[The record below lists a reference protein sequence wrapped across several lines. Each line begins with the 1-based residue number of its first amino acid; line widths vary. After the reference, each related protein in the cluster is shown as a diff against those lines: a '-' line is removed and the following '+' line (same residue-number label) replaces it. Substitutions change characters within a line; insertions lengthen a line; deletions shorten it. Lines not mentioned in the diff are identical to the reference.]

1 MSLPNCVT
9 GLNQLKVIHGLAGQ
23 KPGGKLQSTLGER
36 TKVSFS
42 GSEHCLFIIPAM
54 YQVKRPARSEFVPIR
69 NLSYHVLVWGTP
81 TEAKTPLVLLH
92 GWMDVAASYQFVID
106 AFSEE
111 HYIIAP
117 DWRGYGKTSG
127 GGADNFWFPDYLAD
141 LDFLLDHYAPKRS
154 VNLVGHSMGGNV
166 AMHYGGVRPERIRRL
181 INLEGFGMA
190 ASKPDEAPQR
200 YARWMDELKKLHL
213 GQMDL
218 HPYPTIAGVSRRL
231 MKTNPR
237 LSSDKADWLARHWAR
252 ESPDGLWRIQGQP
265 GHKVV
270 SASLP
275 RLEEAMALYSRLS
288 MPVLSVE
295 AEESSLDTWWKGQ
308 YTLNEYHERLR
319 AIPQV
324 EIKRVVEA
332 GHMLHHD
339 QPEVLADVIERFM
352 A

>member
-1 MSLPNCVT
+1 
-9 GLNQLKVIHGLAGQ
+9 
-23 KPGGKLQSTLGER
+23 
-36 TKVSFS
+36 
-42 GSEHCLFIIPAM
+42 M

-69 NLSYHVLVWGTP
+69 NLSYHVYVWGSSQKD
-81 TEAKTPLVLLH
+81 KTPLVMLH

-106 AFSEE
+106 AFSED

-117 DWRGYGKTSG
+117 DWRGYGKTGG

-141 LDFLLDHYAPKRS
+141 LEFLLDHYAPNRP

-166 AMHYGGVRPERIRRL
+166 AMHYGGIRPERIRRL

-190 ASKPDEAPQR
+190 ASTPDKAPQR
-200 YARWMDELKKLHL
+200 YARWMDELKKLHR
-213 GQMDL
+213 GQLDL

-237 LSSDKADWLARHWAR
+237 LSADKAHWLASRWAR
-252 ESPDGLWRIQGQP
+252 ESQDGQWRIQGQP
-265 GHKVV
+265 GHKLV
-270 SASLP
+270 SANLP
-275 RLEEAMALYSRLS
+275 RLEEVMALYSQLS

-295 AEESSLDTWWKGQ
+295 AQEGSLDTWWKGQ
-308 YTLNEYHERLR
+308 YTLNEYHERLG
-319 AIPQV
+319 AIPHV
-324 EIKRVVEA
+324 EIIQIIEA

-339 QPEVLADVIERFM
+339 QPEVLADIIERFI